1 MSTLRIVVANEP
13 RSYRDSL
20 AVALRC
26 LRAELEIMT
35 AEPADLS
42 AEIARLLPQLVICS
56 WLTSAVEDQVGAW
69 IVLPADRAAPAVI
82 SVDGE
87 RRVLAEAHLQ
97 DLVAV
102 ADQLA
107 RPQTQP

>member
-13 RSYRDSL
+13 HSYRDAL

-26 LRAELEIMT
+26 LRAELEIIT

-42 AEIARLLPQLVICS
+42 AEIARVQPRLVICS
-56 WLTSAVEDQVGAW
+56 RLTSAVEQQVGAW
-69 IVLPADRAAPAVI
+69 IVLPADRAAPAV
-82 SVDGE
+82 VCVGDQ
-87 RRVLAEAHLQ
+87 RRVLPEAHLQ

-102 ADQLA
+102 ADKLA
-107 RPQTQP
+107 

>member
-13 RSYRDSL
+13 RSYRDAL
-20 AVALRC
+20 AVAFRC
-26 LRAELEIMT
+26 LRTDFEIIT

-42 AEIARLLPQLVICS
+42 AEVARVQPRLVICS
-56 WLTSAVEDQVGAW
+56 RLASAVEDQVGAW
-69 IVLPADRAAPAVI
+69 IVLPADRGAPAVI

-102 ADQLA
+102 ADQLV

>member
-13 RSYRDSL
+13 RSYRDAL
-20 AVALRC
+20 AVSLRS
-26 LRAELEIMT
+26 LRAELDIIT
-35 AEPADLS
+35 VEPTDLS
-42 AEIARLLPQLVICS
+42 AEVARVQPRLVICS
-56 WLTSAVEDQVGAW
+56 RLSSAVEEQVGAW
-69 IVLPADRAAPAVI
+69 IVLPADRGAPAVI

-102 ADQLA
+102 IDQLA